1 MFRCT
6 QEGFTSR
13 PFYSESALRDHVRS
27 STTCGEGRARAPPPK
42 CGARL
47 GDAGDMS
54 FGPHKLGK
62 GRCDSPLP
70 PGTACGACHVF
81 VYTDYSYG
89 LPVGAQCAAAPQPGT
104 DRCSAHKDVRV
115 LGEQP
120 FPVGGHAGRYP
131 AVLAESTAAA
141 SVAAPAFS
149 VPSSAPAEHAAP
161 AASPPMPFIAAEEQ
175 AWSCTLS

>member
-6 QEGFTSR
+6 QEGCTSR

-89 LPVGAQCAAAPQPGT
+89 LPVGAQCAP
-104 DRCSAHKDVRV
+104 
-115 LGEQP
+115 
-120 FPVGGHAGRYP
+120 
-131 AVLAESTAAA
+131 TAAVRTRTCACWGSNPFLSAGTPGDTLQFSPNRPLRRA
-141 SVAAPAFS
+141 SLHLHSLCPPLRPLSTLRLPLVHPCHSSPLRSRRGAAHS
-149 VPSSAPAEHAAP
+149 HNCL
-161 AASPPMPFIAAEEQ
+161 Q
-175 AWSCTLS
+175 